1 VLIPHPRR
9 AAATLA
15 ACALAAAAVTAL
27 PPTAAGAA
35 TETLA
40 VDFSRSTGAFRGG
53 ASGTLYGFG
62 DAGAPT
68 QALINGA
75 HITNSSQKAPYGTQ
89 HPSGDALKVED
100 GFFARHGQELAV
112 YVQDYYP
119 DWPYNGGR
127 RPGDDR
133 TYDLGDGTY
142 TNTPNGVWDYLEV
155 VEFVT
160 EAVATRSAH
169 PRKYLLIPF
178 NEPDL
183 GNWYPDWAQ
192 QKDTFLSDWTAAY
205 DTIQKVYA
213 RHGLGHARIGGPG
226 DAWWRADRSRDI
238 LTHAKADGSVPDVF
252 IWHELGIDNLATFR
266 SHLAEFRAMER
277 RLGVGPLAVNIT
289 EYGMLRDMGTPG
301 QLVQWFSMFEDE
313 KVDAQTA
320 YWAYAGNLSDNTAR
334 PNGANGGWWLFKW
347 YGDLA
352 GSRTVSVTPP
362 RLDAADTL
370 QGIAAV
376 DPGNRRASVL
386 YGGTGS
392 DVRLSLSGLDRRV
405 FGDRVD
411 VEVRE
416 LRTYGP
422 QGLAGTPPVVKVL
435 DGAAVVRGRLELD
448 VPTYDRDSAYQV
460 VVTPEQTRRLA
471 VSPVWTASVEAEDT
485 TVTDACAVRHD
496 HQESGG
502 WTYLPSGGGDVGC
515 IHGASARLDWPVDVP
530 RTGSY
535 RLQVLGNTWSGPPGR
550 HALFVDGH
558 PAGTIQHGGSR
569 GGTYRGSAETTV
581 ALTAGRH
588 TLSIRSSADG
598 VTTLPNAD
606 IVLDR
611 FTLTDVTDGEPTSYP
626 ASTLRYAGGA
636 GLVWSPGV
644 RGFGRVA
651 GRWARADAYV
661 TAMESG
667 YHDLSLRYTSLHATD
682 LRVSVNG
689 RQLATLRAPHAGR
702 WRSTV
707 RVHLAEGINE
717 IELRSAAGLLVDT
730 LTTTRTPAADAAAVT
745 VEAEDAT
752 LGGTAVAVT
761 DSPASGTN
769 VSGGGHVEWVGQGEA
784 NVVEIPR
791 RAGIDRAGQYDVV
804 VRYAN
809 AELGSPHPY
818 NPQVV
823 DRRLDV
829 REVGAAG
836 TAGSAYFRYTHTWN
850 SYSERTIPVTLTT
863 SGGALLLLNP
873 TAWAPNLDRVTIAP
887 AVVGAPSTVRDR

>member
-1 VLIPHPRR
+1 VFPLPRR
-9 AAATLA
+9 TAATA
-15 ACALAAAAVTAL
+15 VASVLAAAALAAL
-27 PPTAAGAA
+27 PATPADAA

-40 VDFSRSTGAFRGG
+40 VDFSRSTGVFRGG
-53 ASGTLYGFG
+53 ASGTLYGLG
-62 DAGAPT
+62 DDGAPT
-68 QALINGA
+68 AALVNGA
-75 HITNSSQKAPYGTQ
+75 HLTNSSQKAPYGTQ
-89 HPSGDALKVED
+89 HPSGDALKVEA
-100 GFFARHGQELAV
+100 GFFAKHGQELAV

-119 DWPYNGGR
+119 DWPYDGGR

-133 TYDLGDGTY
+133 TYDQADGSFTS
-142 TNTPNGVWDYLEV
+142 TPNGVWDYLEV

-169 PRKYLLIPF
+169 PEKYLLIPF

-183 GNWYPDWAQ
+183 GNWYPDWAA
-192 QKDTFLSDWTAAY
+192 QKATFLADWSAAY
-205 DTIQKVYA
+205 DTIQAVYA
-213 RHGLGHARIGGPG
+213 RHGLGHARVGGPG

-238 LTHAKADGSVPDVF
+238 LTHAKAEGSVPDVF

-266 SHLAEFRAMER
+266 SHLAEFRAIER
-277 RLGVGPLAVNIT
+277 EVGVGPLAVNIT

-301 QLVQWFSMFEDE
+301 QLVQWFSMFEDA

-320 YWAYAGNLSDNTAR
+320 FWAYAGNLSDNTAR

-352 GSRTVSVTPP
+352 GSRTVRVTPP
-362 RLDAADTL
+362 RLDAVDTL
-370 QGIAAV
+370 QAIAAI
-376 DPGNRRASVL
+376 DPANRRATVL

-392 DVRLSLSGLDRRV
+392 DVHLSLSGLDRA
-405 FGDRVD
+405 GLGARVD

-416 LRTYGP
+416 VRTFGP
-422 QGLAGTPPVVKVL
+422 QGLATTPPVVKVL
-435 DGAAVVRGRLELD
+435 EGAAVAGGRLELD

-471 VSPVWTASVEAEDT
+471 VSPVWTSSVEAEDT
-485 TVTDACAVRHD
+485 TVTAACAVQHD
-496 HQESGG
+496 HRESGG

-515 IHGASARLDWPVDVP
+515 IHGPGARLDWTVTVP

-550 HALFVDGH
+550 HALFVDGQN
-558 PAGTIQHGGSR
+558 AATIQHGGSR
-569 GGTYRGSAETTV
+569 GGTYRGSAETTI
-581 ALTAGRH
+581 ALTAGEH
-588 TLSIRSSADG
+588 ALSIRSSVDG

-611 FTLTDVTDGEPTSYP
+611 FTLTDVTGGEPTSYP

-636 GLVWSPGV
+636 GLVWSGTT
-644 RGFGRVA
+644 RGYGRVA
-651 GRWARADAYV
+651 GGAARADAYL

-667 YHDLSLRYTSLHATD
+667 YHDLTVRYAATCATD
-682 LRVSVNG
+682 LRLSVNG
-689 RQLATLRAPHAGR
+689 RQVATVRAPRAGQ

-717 IELRSAAGLLVDT
+717 VELRSTTGVLVDT
-730 LTTTRTPAADAAAVT
+730 LGTTRTPAADAAAVT

-752 LGGTAVAVT
+752 LGGTAAAVT
-761 DSPASGTN
+761 DAPASGTN
-769 VSGGGHVEWVGQGEA
+769 VSGRGHVEWVGQGEA
-784 NVVEIPR
+784 NYVEIPR

-809 AELGSPHPY
+809 AELGSAHPY

-823 DRRLDV
+823 DRRLEV
-829 REVGAAG
+829 REAGAG
-836 TAGSAYFRYTHTWN
+836 TAGAAYFRYTHTWN
-850 SYSERTIPVTLTT
+850 NYWERTVPVTLTT
-863 SGGALLLLNP
+863 SGGALRLLNP
-873 TAWAPNLDRVTIAP
+873 TAWAPNLDRITIAP
-887 AVVGAPSTVRDR
+887 AVLGAPTTVPAG

>member
-1 VLIPHPRR
+1 VFPHPRR
-9 AAATLA
+9 AAVNVA
-15 ACALAAAAVTAL
+15 ASALVAAALSVL
-27 PPTAAGAA
+27 PTTTAAAA
-35 TETLA
+35 TETLV

-62 DAGAPT
+62 DDGAPT

-89 HPSGDALKVED
+89 HPSGDALKIED
-100 GFFARHGQELAV
+100 GFFAKHGQELAV

-119 DWPYNGGR
+119 DWPYNGGH

-133 TYDLGDGTY
+133 TYDLSDGTF

-169 PRKYLLIPF
+169 PEKYLLIPF

-192 QKDTFLSDWTAAY
+192 QKETFLADWTAAY
-205 DTIQKVYA
+205 DTIQEVYA
-213 RHGLGHARIGGPG
+213 RHRLGRARVGGPG
-226 DAWWRADRSRDI
+226 DAWWRPDRSRDI
-238 LTHAKADGSVPDVF
+238 LERAKADGSVPDVF

-266 SHLAEFRAMER
+266 SHLDEYRALER
-277 RLGVGPLAVNIT
+277 ELGVGPLLVNIT

-320 YWAYAGNLSDNTAR
+320 FWAYAGNLSDNTAR

-352 GSRTVSVTPP
+352 GSRTVSLTPP
-362 RLDAADTL
+362 RLNAVDTL

-376 DPGNRRASVL
+376 DTANRRATVL
-386 YGGTGS
+386 YGGTDG
-392 DVRLSLSGLDRRV
+392 DVHLSLGGLDRRV

-422 QGLAGTPPVVKVL
+422 QGLATTPPVVKVL
-435 DGAAVVRGRLELD
+435 EGAAVTRGRLELD

-460 VVTPEQTRRLA
+460 VVTPQQTRRLA
-471 VSPVWTASVEAEDT
+471 VSPVWTSSVEAEDT
-485 TVTDACAVRHD
+485 AVAAACAVQHD
-496 HQESGG
+496 HRENGG

-515 IHGASARLDWPVDVP
+515 IHGPGAELDWSVSVP

-550 HALFVDGH
+550 HALFVDGQH
-558 PAGTIQHGGSR
+558 AGTIQHSGSR
-569 GGTYRGSAETTV
+569 GGTYRGSAELTV
-581 ALTAGRH
+581 PLTAGEH
-588 TLSIRSSADG
+588 AFSIRSSVDG
-598 VTTLPNAD
+598 VTSLPNAD

-636 GLVWSPGV
+636 GLVWLPGIQ
-644 RGFGRVA
+644 GYGRVA
-651 GRWARADAYV
+651 GRSARADAYV

-667 YHDLSLRYTSLHATD
+667 YHDVSVRYTSLHPTD

-689 RQLATLRAPHAGR
+689 RQVATLRAPLPGR

-707 RVHLAEGINE
+707 RAHLAEGVNE
-717 IELRSAAGLLVDT
+717 IELRSPAGVLVDT

-745 VEAEDAT
+745 VEAEDTT
-752 LGGTAVAVT
+752 LGGTAAAAT
-761 DSPASGTN
+761 DAPSSGSN
-769 VSGGGHVEWVGQGEA
+769 VSGRGHVEWVGQGEA
-784 NVVEIPR
+784 NYIEVAR

-809 AELGSPHPY
+809 AEVGSPHPY

-823 DRRLDV
+823 DRRLEV
-829 REVGAAG
+829 REVGGG
-836 TAGSAYFRYTHTWN
+836 TAGAAYFRYTHTWN

-863 SGGALLLLNP
+863 SGGALRLLNP

-887 AVVGAPSTVRDR
+887 AVVGKPTTIRDR